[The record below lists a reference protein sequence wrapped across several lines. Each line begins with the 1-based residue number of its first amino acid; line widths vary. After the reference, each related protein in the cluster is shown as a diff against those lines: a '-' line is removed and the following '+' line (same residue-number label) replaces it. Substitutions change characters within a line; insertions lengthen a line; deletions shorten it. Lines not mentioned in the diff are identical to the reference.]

1 MFSDDFMP
9 RQPILSVLGH
19 VNAGKTS
26 FLDAIR
32 ESRITDGEAGQITQ
46 MIGATEVPLD
56 TLEEVCGNLLEQ
68 LETDI
73 EIPGIMFIDTPGH
86 AAFSSLRKRGGSI
99 SDIGILMVDVEEGV
113 QPQTEEAIEIL
124 KNSGTPFIVALNKI
138 DKVSGW
144 RNVSELFSES
154 MPQQQD
160 HVQQEVDRKIYELM
174 GDLNDYGLVSDR
186 FDRVDNFQEKI
197 AIVPISAETH
207 MGIPELL
214 MVVTGLSQNYLS
226 EELDIEE
233 GIGKGTVLEV
243 TQEKGMGTTADVIL
257 YDGIMRDT
265 DKLVYGTSDGVKET
279 EIRSL
284 LQPRPLR
291 EIREDKHYSETDKVT
306 PAAGVKIAAKDFEGV
321 ISGAPVRSAS
331 EQDLEQ
337 AREEVEDELEAV
349 QYDTTAHGV
358 VVKADSL
365 GSLEAL
371 MTEIE
376 NKDIQVQKAEV
387 GPVNKSDVVKAEDE
401 EDEYRAIFAFN
412 VGVTDQA
419 SESLEN
425 SQANLFQS
433 KIIYEILDGYTE
445 WKQELKEKQRK
456 RKLESISRPAK
467 IRLMPD
473 HVFRSSNPA
482 VVGTEIID
490 GVLSSGSKIMNEDG
504 DVIGSVKSIQE
515 QNESVDKAV
524 KGDEVAVSISG
535 ATVGRN
541 VEEGEILLSD
551 INSTDYS
558 ILKELDDMLSAG
570 EKHVLDQIV
579 ELKDSKNPHW
589 KLG

>member
-1 MFSDDFMP
+1 MP

-32 ESRITDGEAGQITQ
+32 ESRITEGEAGQITQ
-46 MIGATEVPLD
+46 MIGATEVPLE
-56 TLEEVCGNLLEQ
+56 TLENVCGNLLSQ
-68 LETDI
+68 LETDL
-73 EIPGIMFIDTPGH
+73 EIPGILFIDTPGH

-99 SDIGILMVDVEEGV
+99 SDIGVLMVDVEEGI

-124 KNSGTPFIVALNKI
+124 KNSGTPFIVALNKV
-138 DKVSGW
+138 DKIHGW
-144 RNVSELFSES
+144 KNNSQLFSQS

-160 HVQQEVDRKIYELM
+160 HVQQELDQKIYELM
-174 GDLNDYGLVSDR
+174 GDLNEYGLVSDR
-186 FDRVDNFQEKI
+186 FDRVDNFQKKI

-226 EELDIEE
+226 DELDVNE
-233 GIGKGTVLEV
+233 GIGKATVLEV
-243 TQEKGMGTTADVIL
+243 SQEKGMGTTADVIL
-257 YDGIMRDT
+257 YDGVINSE

-284 LQPRPLR
+284 LEPRPLH
-291 EIREDKHYSETDKVT
+291 EIREDKQYSETETVK
-306 PAAGVKIAAKDFEGV
+306 PAAGVKIVGKEFEGV
-321 ISGAPVRSAS
+321 ISGAPVRAS
-331 EQDLEQ
+331 SEEDLEK
-337 AREEVEDELEAV
+337 AREEVREELEAV

-387 GPVNKSDVVKAEDE
+387 GPVNKSDVVKANDE

-412 VGVTDQA
+412 VEATNQA
-419 SESLEN
+419 SEALEN
-425 SQANLFQS
+425 GPSKLFQS
-433 KIIYEILDGYTE
+433 KIIYEILDNYTE
-445 WKQELKEKQRK
+445 WKRELKEEERK

-482 VVGTEIID
+482 VIGTEIVE
-490 GVLSSGSKIMNEDG
+490 GVLTSGSKIMTQNGE
-504 DVIGSVKSIQE
+504 VIGSVKSIQE

-541 VEEGEILLSD
+541 VEEGDVLLSD
-551 INSTDYS
+551 INSDDYK
-558 ILKELDDMLSAG
+558 LLNELEDMLSSG
-570 EKHVLDQIV
+570 EKKILDEIV
-579 ELKDSKNPHW
+579 EIKDKDNPHW